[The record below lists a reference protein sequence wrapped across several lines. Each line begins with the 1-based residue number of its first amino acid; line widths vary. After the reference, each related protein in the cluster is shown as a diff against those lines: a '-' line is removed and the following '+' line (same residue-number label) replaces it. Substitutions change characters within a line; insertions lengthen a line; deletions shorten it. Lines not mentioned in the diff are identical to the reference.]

1 MGIWDRARSAYRGC
15 PEGLRR
21 ALAPI
26 AARVPHK
33 LRYGKTFSDW
43 SDDIRRSWQ
52 NPAFAV
58 ERTERQLRNLLA
70 KAQSRS
76 PYWRDVIA
84 DRDTQAFALDDLA
97 DLPITTKETLSAAGR
112 AACVDGGRGLVG
124 ATTSGSNGERPFE
137 FFVDADRSVR
147 EYAFVTSAWSR
158 AGYRPGDPRAV
169 LRGFTLGG
177 SRDFLWDEALAE
189 LRLSVYPLERDH
201 VAAMAAEM
209 RRRRIRFIHGYPS
222 AIEIFCR
229 HLGSVDPD
237 LGSAMQGVFPI
248 SEPLFG
254 HQRQLF
260 RAVFPNA
267 AVVPFYGLS
276 EKVAFATETDGFP
289 GVYTFE
295 PLYGV
300 VELVDDAGIAI
311 TRAGYEGR
319 VIGTGFVSTGMP
331 FIRYDTGDRARLV
344 ERPSRENGWQLSVDG
359 LAPRRRPD
367 YLYSAGMTRIVAT
380 DLVPENLV
388 LLAGLAEW
396 QFAQDTPGHCNFRYV
411 LARDGSDSDARR
423 VIDHLERRLSHAI
436 SFTPVRVERLLSTGN
451 GKRPFIVH
459 TFSQASEA

>member
-1 MGIWDRARSAYRGC
+1 MGIWDRARSAYRGS

-43 SDDIRRSWQ
+43 SNDIRRSWQ

-70 KAQSRS
+70 KAQKGSS
-76 PYWRDVIA
+76 YWRDVIA
-84 DRDTQAFALDDLA
+84 DRNIQAFTLEDLA

-112 AACVDGGRGLVG
+112 VACVDGGRGLVR
-124 ATTSGSNGERPFE
+124 ATTSGSNGERPFK

-169 LRGFTLGG
+169 LRGFTLSG

-189 LRLSVYPLERDH
+189 LRLAVYPLEADH
-201 VAAMAAEM
+201 VAAMAAEI
-209 RRRRIRFIHGYPS
+209 RRRQIRFIHGYPS

-229 HLGSVDPD
+229 HLVSIDPE
-237 LGSAMQGVFPI
+237 LGSTMQGVFPV

-254 HQRQLF
+254 HQRHLF

-267 AVVPFYGLS
+267 VVVPFYGLS
-276 EKVAFATETDGFP
+276 EKVAFAVEKVGVP

-300 VELVDDAGIAI
+300 MELVDDAGIPI
-311 TRAGYEGR
+311 TRAGHEGR

-344 ERPSRENGWQLSVDG
+344 ERPSRENGWRLSVDR

-367 YLYSAGMTRIVAT
+367 YLYSAGKTRIVAT
-380 DLVPENLV
+380 DLVPESLV

-396 QFAQDTPGHCNFRYV
+396 QFEQDSPGHCNFRYV

-423 VIDHLERRLSHAI
+423 VINHLERRLSHAI
-436 SFTPVRVERLLSTGN
+436 FFTPVRVERLPSTGS

-459 TFSQASEA
+459 AFPPDREA

>member
-1 MGIWDRARSAYRGC
+1 MGIWDRARSAYRGS

-26 AARVPHK
+26 AARVPRK

-52 NPAFAV
+52 DPAFAV

-70 KAQSRS
+70 KAQNGS

-84 DRDTQAFALDDLA
+84 DRNIQAFTLDVLA
-97 DLPITTKETLSAAGR
+97 DFPITTKETLSAAGS
-112 AACVDGGRGLVG
+112 AACVDGGRGLVR
-124 ATTSGSNGERPFE
+124 ATTSGSNGEPPFE

-147 EYAFVTSAWSR
+147 EYAFVTSAWSK
-158 AGYRPGDPRAV
+158 AGFRTGDARAV
-169 LRGFTLGG
+169 LRGFTLKGG
-177 SRDFLWDEALAE
+177 RAFLWDAALAE
-189 LRLSVYPLERDH
+189 LRLAVYPLERDQ
-201 VAAMAAEM
+201 VAGMIGEI
-209 RRRRIRFIHGYPS
+209 RRRQIRFIHGYPS

-229 HLGSVDPD
+229 HLVTIDPE
-237 LGSAMQGVFPI
+237 LGSAIQGVFPV
-248 SEPLFG
+248 SEPLFD
-254 HQRQLF
+254 HQRRLF
-260 RAVFPNA
+260 GSVFPNA

-276 EKVAFATETDGFP
+276 EKVAFAVEKDGFP
-289 GVYTFE
+289 GVYTFV

-300 VELVDDAGIAI
+300 AELVDDAGIAI
-311 TRAGYEGR
+311 TRAGHEGR

-344 ERPSRENGWQLSVDG
+344 ERPSRENGWRLSVDG

-367 YLYSAGMTRIVAT
+367 YLYSAGMSRIVAT
-380 DLVPENLV
+380 DLVPESPV

-396 QFAQDTPGHCNFRYV
+396 QLEQDAPGHCNFRYV
-411 LARDGSDSDARR
+411 LARDGCDRDARR

-436 SFTPVRVERLLSTGN
+436 SFTPVSVERLPSTGN
-451 GKRPFIVH
+451 GKRQFIIH
-459 TFSQASEA
+459 TFSPDSEA